1 MMGATTSI
9 TRPFHLC
16 PAGTPISPR
25 AGLDPSPQGEGG
37 AAGAGWG
44 SLSGS
49 DLAGEG
55 ATPPDLAG
63 REATLPLRG
72 GIAAH
77 VVMRVRAALLKA
89 GEHHA

>member
-1 MMGATTSI
+1 MMGAITSI

-49 DLAGEG
+49 DLAGRG
-55 ATPPDLAG
+55 VTPPDLAG

-77 VVMRVRAALLKA
+77 VVVRSDPVLSHI